1 MNSGMYYGR
10 LYFLQGMRL
19 LWRNRFWSAIT
30 GIIISL
36 LLFVVYV
43 MVATA
48 AHTHQA
54 AEKVQDQLVV
64 TAILKQDSTSYRS
77 IVPAS
82 SLASQIRQM
91 PEVKS
96 VHVVSE
102 QEARSRFLRN
112 IKDLKA
118 APAAWVFSEALE
130 IGVRNPADMAK
141 VRDQVLKM
149 QGIEQATYL
158 EALVK
163 RLTAVSDY
171 LRRMAFIGALLLT
184 LIAVMVVMA
193 VVRTAIHSEQHTV
206 ATMSS
211 VGGSLWTIQ
220 APLLVQ
226 MLSVTLAASL
236 IACLAGW
243 WIDPKIGS
251 SFGQNISN
259 LPSWLLTKRS
269 YGLLTLWPV
278 FAAGAGAAV
287 SSIVC
292 YGTWRYTRPARTH

>member
-1 MNSGMYYGR
+1 
-10 LYFLQGMRL
+10 
-19 LWRNRFWSAIT
+19 
-30 GIIISL
+30 
-36 LLFVVYV
+36 
-43 MVATA
+43 
-48 AHTHQA
+48 
-54 AEKVQDQLVV
+54 
-64 TAILKQDSTSYRS
+64 
-77 IVPAS
+77 
-82 SLASQIRQM
+82 M

-96 VHVVSE
+96 VHIVSE
-102 QEARSRFLRN
+102 SEARKRFLKN

-130 IGVRNPADMAK
+130 IGVRNPADMSK
-141 VRDQVLKM
+141 VRNAVLKM

-158 EALVK
+158 EELVQ

-171 LRRMAFIGALLLT
+171 LRRMALIGALLLT

-226 MLSVTLAASL
+226 MLVVTIVSSF

-269 YGLLTLWPV
+269 YGLLTLWPA
-278 FAAGAGAAV
+278 FAAGAGLAV

-292 YGTWRYTRPARTH
+292 YGTWRYTRPARKH

>member
-1 MNSGMYYGR
+1 MDSGLYYSK
-10 LYFLQGMRL
+10 LYFIQGLRL
-19 LWRNRFWSAIT
+19 LWRNRFWSIVT
-30 GIIISL
+30 GIVIAL

-54 AEKVQDQLVV
+54 AQKVQDQLVV
-64 TAILKQDSTSYRS
+64 TAIIKQDSTSYRS
-77 IVPAS
+77 VVPAS
-82 SLASQIRQM
+82 SLALQVKKIRD
-91 PEVKS
+91 VKN

-102 QEARSRFLRN
+102 EEAKSRFLRN

-130 IGVRNPADMAK
+130 ISVRDPNQMAY
-141 VRDQVLKM
+141 VRDQVLKL

-158 EALVK
+158 EELVK

-171 LRRMAFIGALLLT
+171 LRQMALIGALLLT
-184 LIAVMVVMA
+184 IIAIMVVMA
-193 VVRTAIHSEQHTV
+193 VVRSAIHSEQHTV

-211 VGGSLWTIQ
+211 VGGSLWTIT

-226 MLSVTLAASL
+226 LLIVTLAASL
-236 IACLAGW
+236 VACLAGW

-251 SFGQNISN
+251 SFGKNISN
-259 LPSWLLTKRS
+259 LPSWLMTSRS
-269 YGLLTLWPV
+269 YGLLALWPA
-278 FAAGAGAAV
+278 FALGAGAAV
-287 SSIVC
+287 SIIVC
-292 YGTWRYTRPARTH
+292 YGTWRYTRPAKAT

>member
-1 MNSGMYYGR
+1 MYYGK

-19 LWRNRFWSAIT
+19 LWRNRFWSAVT
-30 GIIISL
+30 GIVISL

-54 AEKVQDQLVV
+54 AAKVQDQLVV
-64 TAILKQDSTSYRS
+64 TAILKQDTTSYRS
-77 IVPAS
+77 IVPAQ

-91 PEVKS
+91 PEVKN

-102 QEARSRFLRN
+102 SEARKRFLRN
-112 IKDLKA
+112 IKDLRA

-130 IGVRNPADMAK
+130 IAVRNPADMAQ
-141 VRDQVLKM
+141 VRDSVLKL

-158 EALVK
+158 EELVK

-171 LRRMAFIGALLLT
+171 LRRMALVGALLLS

-226 MLSVTLAASL
+226 LLAVTLAASL
-236 IACLAGW
+236 VACLAGW

-259 LPSWLLTKRS
+259 LPTWLLTERS
-269 YGLLTLWPV
+269 YGLLALWPA
-278 FAAGAGAAV
+278 FAAGAGLAV
-287 SSIVC
+287 ASIVC
-292 YGTWRYTRPARTH
+292 YGTWRYTRPVRAH

>member
-1 MNSGMYYGR
+1 MNSGMYYGK
-10 LYFLQGMRL
+10 LYFIQGMRL
-19 LWRNRFWSAIT
+19 LWRNRFWSIVT
-30 GIIISL
+30 GIVISL

-54 AEKVQDQLVV
+54 AAKVQDQLVV
-64 TAILKQDSTSYRS
+64 TAMIKQDNTSYRS
-77 IVPAS
+77 VVPAS
-82 SLASQIRQM
+82 SLAAQVRKIPQVRN
-91 PEVKS
+91 
-96 VHVVSE
+96 VHIVSE
-102 QEARSRFLRN
+102 NEARTRFLRN

-130 IGVRNPADMAK
+130 ISVKDPEQMATVRN
-141 VRDQVLKM
+141 QVLKL

-158 EALVK
+158 EELVK

-171 LRRMAFIGALLLT
+171 LRQMALIGALLLT
-184 LIAVMVVMA
+184 VIAVMVVMA
-193 VVRTAIHSEQHTV
+193 VVRTAIYSEQHTV

-211 VGGSLWTIQ
+211 VGGSLWTIT

-226 MLSVTLAASL
+226 LLTVTLAASML
-236 IACLAGW
+236 ACLAGW
-243 WIDPKIGS
+243 WVDPKIGS

-259 LPSWLLTKRS
+259 LPSWLMTSRS
-269 YGLLTLWPV
+269 YGLLALWPV
-278 FAAGAGAAV
+278 FALGAGAAV

-292 YGTWRYTRPARTH
+292 YGTWRYTRPARAT